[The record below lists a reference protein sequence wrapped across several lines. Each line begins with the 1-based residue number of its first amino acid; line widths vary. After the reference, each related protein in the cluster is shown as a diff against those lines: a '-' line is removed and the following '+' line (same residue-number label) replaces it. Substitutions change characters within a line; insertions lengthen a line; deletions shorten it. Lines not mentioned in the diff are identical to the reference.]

1 MSAYK
6 LFEAEYN
13 LMDII
18 WDHEP
23 INSTELVKKAEDS
36 LGWKKSTTYTVLRKL
51 VHKGFLR
58 NEEATVSALIS
69 REEALYAESKDF
81 LDRFFQGSLPSFLA
95 SFTGERKLSEKEL
108 AEIRKMMEEENG

>member
-18 WDHEP
+18 WAHEP
-23 INSTELVKKAEDS
+23 INSTELVKKAEET

-95 SFTGERKLSEKEL
+95 SFTGEGSFRRKSLPKYEK
-108 AEIRKMMEEENG
+108 

>member
-13 LMDII
+13 LIDLI
-18 WDHEP
+18 WAHEP
-23 INSTELVKKAEDS
+23 INSTELVKKAEET